1 MLTVIKLGGSL
12 LKTGVL
18 PTCLDAVINYPG
30 QILLA
35 PGGGVFADQVRD
47 SQKQWRFDDLTA
59 HRMAILAMQQMA
71 LLFNALKPEFGLLDD
86 LAEIAIMPR
95 ITIWSPDLKELDRS
109 DIAASW
115 DITSDSLSAWLAK
128 QIEADELLLV
138 KSCAVAENT
147 ELAELQRLGIVDAG
161 FLNFV
166 NSAGCKT
173 TVVNQAQFL
182 TMS

>member
-18 PTCLDAVINYPG
+18 SACLDAVVNYPG

-35 PGGGVFADQVRD
+35 PGGGVFADQVRE
-47 SQKQWRFDDLTA
+47 SQKLWRFDDLTA

-71 LLFNALKPEFGLLDD
+71 LLFAALKPEFGLLDD
-86 LAEIAIMPR
+86 LAEIANMPR
-95 ITIWSPDLKELDRS
+95 IAIWSPDFKELDKS

-115 DITSDSLSAWLAK
+115 DITSDSLAAWLAERIK
-128 QIEADELLLV
+128 ADELLLV
-138 KSCAVAENT
+138 KSCVVAENT
-147 ELAELQRLGIVDAG
+147 ELAELQRLGIVDTG
-161 FLNFV
+161 FLDFV

-173 TVVNQAQFL
+173 TIVNQAHFL
-182 TMS
+182 AMS